1 MRDCRFTLS
10 WSQPVRAVLLGISAS
25 LSLLALLCSSALAV
39 EFRSIDGR
47 GNSISN
53 SSQGAANTRVIRFGY
68 DADYPDGVGDV
79 ISEARKPNPR
89 DVSNAVNAQSSS
101 ILNDR
106 GLSDWVVHWGQ
117 FLTHDM
123 TLIETGAA
131 YDVLSTGATGDFGI
145 AVTDPNDPL
154 GPNPI
159 SFHRSAFDPTTG
171 NGDLVVTPRGTIPI
185 PRWQINA
192 NTSYIDASNV
202 YGSNPTIADSLRT
215 FADGKLST
223 SEGGL
228 LPPVD
233 SNHDFVAG
241 DVRANE
247 NVGLTAI
254 HALFVREHNR
264 LADAIKNHDSTLD
277 DNAIYQWARKIV
289 GAEMQAITYREF
301 LPALMGDGAPRAEDY
316 VYDEG
321 DASITTAFSTAAFRY
336 GHSMQSPR
344 ILLVDDANAE
354 LGSISLGAATE
365 NPELL
370 AGDPAKVEQIWKGL
384 ASQAAQENDAY
395 IVNGL
400 RNIHFGPPGAGG
412 TDLAALDI
420 QRGRDHGLLNSYR
433 LMRQA
438 YNLGP
443 LSDFD
448 QLTSDPQLQLA
459 LAQTYGETDNLDAWI
474 AMIAEDHMPG
484 SSLGSLAQAI
494 VHSQFE
500 RLRDGDRFFFTGD
513 PDLDS
518 ELVAAVIDLDTITL
532 SQIIKLNSE
541 LTRLQENVFFVVP
554 EPTTW
559 CLAAVMGFAIAIG
572 RRHRPNGPSRRGDCE
587 PGCSFCVS

>member
-1 MRDCRFTLS
+1 MLRLPKLVRVKWLEVVNTLLF
-10 WSQPVRAVLLGISAS
+10 VALAS
-25 LSLLALLCSSALAV
+25 STTLAV
-39 EFRSIDGR
+39 EFRTIDGI
-47 GNSISN
+47 GNSTSN
-53 SSQGAANTRVIRFGY
+53 PSQGAANTRVIRFGY
-68 DADYPDGVGDV
+68 DADYPDGIGDV
-79 ISEARKPNPR
+79 ISEPRKPNPR
-89 DVSNAVNAQSSS
+89 DVSNSVNAQSSS

-145 AVTDPNDPL
+145 PITDPNDPL

-171 NGDLVVTPRGTIPI
+171 NGDIVVTPRGTIPI
-185 PRWQINA
+185 PRWQINS

-202 YGSNPTIADSLRT
+202 YGSDPSTADSLRT
-215 FADGKLST
+215 FVDGKLAT
-223 SEGGL
+223 SEDGL
-228 LPPVD
+228 LPPVA

-254 HALFVREHNR
+254 HTLFVREHNR
-264 LADAIKNHDSTLD
+264 LADRIKAYDATLGD
-277 DNAIYQWARKIV
+277 EAIYQWTRKIV

-301 LPALMGDGAPRAEDY
+301 LPALMGDDAPRAEDY
-316 VYDEG
+316 VYNEG

-344 ILLVDDANAE
+344 ILLVDDANTE
-354 LGSISLGAATE
+354 LGSVSLGAATE

-395 IVNGL
+395 VVNGL
-400 RNIHFGPPGAGG
+400 RNINFGPPGAGG

-459 LAQTYGETDNLDAWI
+459 LEQTYGETDNLDAWI
-474 AMIAEDHMPG
+474 AMIAEDHLPG

-494 VHSQFE
+494 IHSQFE

-513 PDLDS
+513 PDLES

-532 SQIIKLNSE
+532 SQIIKLNSG
-541 LTRLQENVFFVVP
+541 LVRLQENVFFVVP
-554 EPTTW
+554 EPATW
-559 CLAAVMGFAIAIG
+559 CLAAVIGLAMAFG
-572 RRHRPNGPSRRGDCE
+572 RRTRPHRPMRCDDRESS
-587 PGCSFCVS
+587 CSLGQLKYLTLQ